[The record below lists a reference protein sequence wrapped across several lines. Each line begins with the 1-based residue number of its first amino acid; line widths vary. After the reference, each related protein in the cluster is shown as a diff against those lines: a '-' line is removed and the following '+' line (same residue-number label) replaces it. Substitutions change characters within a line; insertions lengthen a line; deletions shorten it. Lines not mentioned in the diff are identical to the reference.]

1 MRLGRAARA
10 WAGARPCHL
19 WVLRFVALLIAAQM
33 LTPGP
38 PAMALELTRMQ
49 ALASGQTSP
58 PAADRAWT
66 EVGLPRPTVTSPG
79 LPRSEAVWYRTRFI
93 APALAEREGSWAV
106 YLPYL
111 YEGGQVWLN
120 GIQVG
125 EVEEDSDAVHVRWE
139 RPHLISLPRQM
150 LRAGDNVLEIRA
162 AASPSSGSQR
172 FPVVSVAP
180 RAELLPVH
188 DRRLFWVRTLPEITV
203 VVCLLMA
210 AIVLCIWWR
219 RRSEVLYGLF
229 GLASALWGIRTLTF
243 VIERMPSHYWH
254 LWRTVYL
261 GATGGFVVVLA
272 LFSMRLAGIERP
284 WLRRVLLGY
293 WLLGPVGLLLAGAQA
308 EPMVNRW
315 WSAGLIPI
323 GLAIVAVSIRT
334 VARRRTLAAAVMPTA
349 LMIAVLAGVH
359 DYLIA
364 WEDGALA
371 HLLPHW
377 IGKRI
382 FLLHHA
388 ANLLLLCMG
397 GLLTARFVHT
407 MDSLEELNR
416 TLESRVADRESH
428 LAESFA
434 RMAQLQR
441 RHAVS
446 QERQSIMREIHD
458 GLGSRL
464 FTSLSRVERGDMSER
479 QIADVLRDC
488 IADMRIALDALAPD
502 AGDFRTA
509 LGNFLFRWQAQLE
522 EASIHPSWTI
532 DVPDRVAE
540 LSAQASLQLLR
551 IAQEALTNVLKHA
564 RARGVRV
571 QLRQRG
577 ELLELE
583 IADDG
588 RPTGTAP
595 SVGGRGIANMHAR
608 ARQLG
613 ASLEVVHS
621 ATGTRVLLRVPSAAH
636 TASGVVHSE

>member
-1 MRLGRAARA
+1 MLRLATLLVA
-10 WAGARPCHL
+10 
-19 WVLRFVALLIAAQM
+19 ALLIA
-33 LTPGP
+33 PGP
-38 PAMALELTRMQ
+38 PALALDLARMQ
-49 ALASGQTSP
+49 ALASSEASP
-58 PAADRAWT
+58 PAPDSAWT
-66 EVGLPRPTVTSPG
+66 EVGLPGPVAPAPG
-79 LPRSEAVWYRTRFI
+79 LSRGGAVWYRASFE
-93 APALAEREGSWAV
+93 APALGERDGSWAV

-120 GIQVG
+120 GTQVG
-125 EVEEDSDAVHVRWE
+125 EVEEDSSTVHVRWE

-150 LRAGDNVLEIRA
+150 LRAGDNVLAIRA
-162 AASPSSGSQR
+162 AAATASGSQR

-180 RAELLPVH
+180 RVELLPVH

-229 GLASALWGIRTLTF
+229 GLASALWGVRTLTF

-293 WLLGPVGLLLAGAQA
+293 WLLGPVWLLLAGPQG
-308 EPMVNRW
+308 EPLVNRW

-323 GLAIVAVSIRT
+323 GLAILAVSIRT
-334 VARRRTLAAAVMPTA
+334 VARQRTLAAALMPMA

-364 WEDGALA
+364 WDDGALA
-371 HLLPHW
+371 QLLPHW
-377 IGKRI
+377 VGKRI

-388 ANLLLLCMG
+388 ANLLLLCMR
-397 GLLTARFVHT
+397 GLLTARFIHT

-416 TLESRVADRESH
+416 TLESRVADRERH

-434 RMAQLQR
+434 RVAQLQR
-441 RHAVS
+441 QHAVS

-522 EASIHPSWTI
+522 EARVQPSWTI
-532 DVPDRVAE
+532 DVPDSAAE

-564 RARGVRV
+564 RAHRVRV
-571 QLRQRG
+571 QLRQHG

-583 IADDG
+583 IVDDG
-588 RPTGTAP
+588 EPARTATDP
-595 SVGGRGIANMHAR
+595 APDAGGRGIANMHAR

-621 ATGTRVLLRVPSAAH
+621 ATGTRVLLRVPYAAH
-636 TASGVVHSE
+636 RA

>member
-1 MRLGRAARA
+1 MMLVA
-10 WAGARPCHL
+10 
-19 WVLRFVALLIAAQM
+19 VLLMA
-33 LTPGP
+33 PGP
-38 PAMALELTRMQ
+38 PALALELTRMQ
-49 ALASGQTSP
+49 ALASSQTSP
-58 PAADRAWT
+58 PAADSAWT
-66 EVGLPRPTVTSPG
+66 EVALPGHVALAPRLPRGS
-79 LPRSEAVWYRTRFI
+79 AVWYRAGFD
-93 APALAEREGSWAV
+93 APALGERDGNWAV

-111 YEGGQVWLN
+111 HEGGQVWLN
-120 GIQVG
+120 GTRVA
-125 EVEEDSDAVHVRWE
+125 EVEEDSDTVHVRWE
-139 RPHLISLPRQM
+139 RPHLIPLPRHL
-150 LRAGDNVLEIRA
+150 LRAGGNVLAVRA
-162 AASPSSGSQR
+162 AAAPSAVSLR
-172 FPVVSVAP
+172 FPIVSVAP
-180 RAELLPVH
+180 FAELLPVH

-229 GLASALWGIRTLTF
+229 GLAAALWGVRTLTF
-243 VIERMPSHYWH
+243 VIERMPAQYWH

-272 LFSMRLAGIERP
+272 LFSLRLARIDRP
-284 WLRRVLLGY
+284 WLRRLLLGY
-293 WLLGPVGLLLAGAQA
+293 WLLGPVWLLLAGPQG
-308 EPMVNRW
+308 EPLVNRW

-323 GLAIVAVSIRT
+323 GFAILAVSIRT
-334 VARRRTLAAAVMPTA
+334 VMRQRTLAAALMPMA

-364 WEDGALA
+364 WDNGALA

-377 IGKRI
+377 VGKRI

-397 GLLTARFVHT
+397 SLLTARFIHT
-407 MDSLEELNR
+407 TDSLEELNR
-416 TLESRVADRESH
+416 TLESRVADRERH
-428 LAESFA
+428 LAQSFA
-434 RMAQLQR
+434 HMAQLQR
-441 RHAVS
+441 QHAAS

-479 QIADVLRDC
+479 QIAQVLRDC

-509 LGNFLFRWQAQLE
+509 LGNFLFRWQSQLE
-522 EASIHPSWTI
+522 EAHIQPSWTI
-532 DVPDRVAE
+532 DVPDSVSA
-540 LSAQASLQLLR
+540 LSPQASLQLLR

-564 RARGVRV
+564 RAGHVRV
-571 QLRQRG
+571 QLRQRD

-588 RPTGTAP
+588 QPPESPPDA
-595 SVGGRGIANMHAR
+595 SSRGIANMHAR

-613 ASLEVVHS
+613 ASLQVIHA
-621 ATGTRVLLRVPSAAH
+621 ATGTRVQLQVPFAALRA
-636 TASGVVHSE
+636 

>member
-1 MRLGRAARA
+1 VKAGGAGVTAGAAARRRGRWLLRLA
-10 WAGARPCHL
+10 MLLTATLLMAPGRP
-19 WVLRFVALLIAAQM
+19 ALALDLI
-33 LTPGP
+33 
-38 PAMALELTRMQ
+38 RMQ
-49 ALASGQTSP
+49 ALASSQASP
-58 PAADRAWT
+58 PAADRGWT
-66 EVGLPRPTVTSPG
+66 EVRLPGPVAPAPG
-79 LPRSEAVWYRTRFI
+79 LPRSGAVWYRASFE
-93 APALAEREGSWAV
+93 APAIGEGDGSWAV

-120 GIQVG
+120 GTQVG
-125 EVEEDSDAVHVRWE
+125 EIEEDSDKVHVRWE
-139 RPHLISLPRQM
+139 RPHLVSLPREV
-150 LRAGDNVLEIRA
+150 LRAGDNVLAIRA
-162 AASPSSGSQR
+162 AAAPSSALRR
-172 FPVVSVAP
+172 FPTVSVAP
-180 RAELLPVH
+180 RAKLLPVH

-229 GLASALWGIRTLTF
+229 GLASALWGVRTLTF
-243 VIERMPSHYWH
+243 VIERMPMEYWH

-272 LFSMRLAGIERP
+272 LFSLRLAGIDRP
-284 WLRRVLLGY
+284 RLRRVLLGY
-293 WLLGPVGLLLAGAQA
+293 WLLGPVWLLLAGPGG
-308 EPMVNRW
+308 EPLVNRW

-323 GLAIVAVSIRT
+323 GLAILAVSIRT
-334 VARRRTLAAAVMPTA
+334 VARQRTLAAALMPMA

-364 WEDGALA
+364 WDEGALA
-371 HLLPHW
+371 RLLPHW
-377 IGKRI
+377 AGQRI

-397 GLLTARFVHT
+397 SLLTARFIHA

-416 TLESRVADRESH
+416 TLESRVSDRERH
-428 LAESFA
+428 LAESFS

-441 RHAVS
+441 QHAAS

-479 QIADVLRDC
+479 QIADMLRDC

-522 EASIHPSWTI
+522 EARIQPSWTI
-532 DVPDRVAE
+532 DVPDSV
-540 LSAQASLQLLR
+540 SALPPQASLQLLR

-564 RARGVRV
+564 RAHSVRV
-571 QLRQRG
+571 QLRQR
-577 ELLELE
+577 EDLLELE
-583 IADDG
+583 ISDDG
-588 RPTGTAP
+588 QPPGTAP
-595 SVGGRGIANMHAR
+595 DAGGRGIANMHAR

-613 ASLEVVHS
+613 ASLEVVHG
-621 ATGTRVLLRVPSAAH
+621 ATGTRVLLRMPSAPIARR
-636 TASGVVHSE
+636 A

>member
-1 MRLGRAARA
+1 
-10 WAGARPCHL
+10 
-19 WVLRFVALLIAAQM
+19 M
-33 LTPGP
+33 LTAILMSAAGR
-38 PAMALELTRMQ
+38 PALALELTRMQ

-66 EVGLPRPTVTSPG
+66 EVRLPGPVGPALR
-79 LPRSEAVWYRTRFI
+79 LLRSEAVWYRATFEAPVI
-93 APALAEREGSWAV
+93 AEDDGGWAV

-120 GIQVG
+120 GIRVG
-125 EVEEDSDAVHVRWE
+125 EVEEDSDSVHVRWE
-139 RPHLISLPRQM
+139 RPHLISLPRPL
-150 LRAGDNVLEIRA
+150 LRTGSNVLEIRA
-162 AASPSSGSQR
+162 AAAPSSTSPR
-172 FPVVSVAP
+172 FPSVSVAP

-188 DRRLFWVRTLPEITV
+188 DRRFFWVRTLPEITV

-210 AIVLCIWWR
+210 AIVVCIWWR
-219 RRSEVLYGLF
+219 RRSEVLYGLL
-229 GLASALWGIRTLTF
+229 GLASALWGVRTLTF
-243 VIERMPSHYWH
+243 VIERMPSEYWH

-272 LFSMRLAGIERP
+272 LFSLRLAGIGRP
-284 WLRRVLLGY
+284 WLRRLLLGY
-293 WLLGPVGLLLAGAQA
+293 WLLGPLWLLLAGPPS
-308 EPMVNRW
+308 EPLVNRW

-323 GLAIVAVSIRT
+323 GLAILAVSIRT
-334 VARRRTLAAAVMPTA
+334 VARQRTLAAALMPSA

-364 WEDGALA
+364 WDDGSLVR
-371 HLLPHW
+371 LLPHW
-377 IGKRI
+377 AGNRI

-397 GLLTARFVHT
+397 SLLTARFIHA
-407 MDSLEELNR
+407 MDSLEELNH
-416 TLESRVADRESH
+416 TLESRVADRERH
-428 LAESFA
+428 LAESFT

-441 RHAVS
+441 QHAAS

-479 QIADVLRDC
+479 QIAEVLRDC

-522 EASIHPSWTI
+522 EARIQPSWTI
-532 DVPDRVAE
+532 DVPDSVSA
-540 LSAQASLQLLR
+540 LSPQASLQLLR

-564 RARGVRV
+564 NATRVRV
-571 QLRQRG
+571 QLRQRD

-583 IADDG
+583 VVDNGQSD
-588 RPTGTAP
+588 RTAP
-595 SVGGRGIANMHAR
+595 DNGGRGIANMHVR

-613 ASLEVVHS
+613 ASLEVVHA
-621 ATGTRVLLRVPSAAH
+621 ATGTVVSLRMPSASH
-636 TASGVVHSE
+636 TA

>member
-1 MRLGRAARA
+1 MKA
-10 WAGARPCHL
+10 AGA
-19 WVLRFVALLIAAQM
+19 WVLRLAVLLAAALLLA
-33 LTPGP
+33 PCR
-38 PAMALELTRMQ
+38 PALALELTRMQ
-49 ALASGQTSP
+49 ALAASQASP
-58 PAADRAWT
+58 PPDDRAWA
-66 EVGLPRPTVTSPG
+66 EVALPGPVALAARLPRG
-79 LPRSEAVWYRTRFI
+79 GAVWYRASFD
-93 APALAEREGSWAV
+93 APALGERDGSWAV

-120 GIQVG
+120 GTQVG

-139 RPHLISLPRQM
+139 RPHLIALPRQV
-150 LRAGDNVLEIRA
+150 LRAGDNVLAVRA
-162 AASPSSGSQR
+162 AALPSSVSQR

-180 RAELLPVH
+180 LAELLPVH
-188 DRRLFWVRTLPEITV
+188 ERRLFWVRTLPEITV

-229 GLASALWGIRTLTF
+229 GLASALWGVRTLTF
-243 VIERMPSHYWH
+243 VIERMPAEYWP

-272 LFSMRLAGIERP
+272 LFSLRLAGIGRP
-284 WLRRVLLGY
+284 WLRGLLLGY
-293 WLLGPVGLLLAGAQA
+293 WLLGPAWLLLAGAQA
-308 EPMVNRW
+308 EPLVNRW

-323 GLAIVAVSIRT
+323 GLAILAVSIRT
-334 VARRRTLAAAVMPTA
+334 VATQRTLAAALMPMA

-359 DYLIA
+359 DYLVA
-364 WEDGALA
+364 WDNGTLA
-371 HLLPHW
+371 RLLPHW
-377 IGKRI
+377 AGQRI

-397 GLLTARFVHT
+397 SLLTARFIRT

-416 TLESRVADRESH
+416 TLETRVADRERH

-441 RHAVS
+441 QHAAS

-479 QIADVLRDC
+479 QIADMLRDC

-522 EASIHPSWTI
+522 EARVQPSWTI
-532 DVPDRVAE
+532 DVPDSASA
-540 LSAQASLQLLR
+540 LSPQASLQLLR

-564 RARGVRV
+564 RAGRVRV
-571 QLRQRG
+571 QLRQRDA
-577 ELLELE
+577 LLELE

-588 RPTGTAP
+588 QPPATAP
-595 SVGGRGIANMHAR
+595 AAGGRGIANMHAR

-613 ASLEVVHS
+613 ASLEVVHA
-621 ATGTRVLLRVPSAAH
+621 ATGTRVLLRVPFADHRA
-636 TASGVVHSE
+636 